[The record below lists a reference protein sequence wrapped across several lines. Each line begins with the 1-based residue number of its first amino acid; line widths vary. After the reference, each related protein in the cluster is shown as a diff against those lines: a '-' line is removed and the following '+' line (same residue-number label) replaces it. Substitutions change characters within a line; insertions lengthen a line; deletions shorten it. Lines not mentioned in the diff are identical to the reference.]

1 MEDATN
7 SEIHFISADSTD
19 FYEYIVIADDSLD
32 SVNIANIPSYV
43 PYYISIIFA
52 LGIIAGL
59 FFGWVSAWKQ

>member
-1 MEDATN
+1 MKASD
-7 SEIHFISADSTD
+7 SEIHFISADSTE

-32 SVNIANIPSYV
+32 TVNCANIPNYI

-59 FFGWVSAWKQ
+59 FFGWITAWRQ